1 MLTVHSMYTIYV
13 IVDKMYERLFNDMDI
28 FSHIKY
34 KGNLKIMMIFFWGE
48 KYIEQKLLKTST
60 VMLLVCGNG
69 NKVYFS

>member
-34 KGNLKIMMIFFWGE
+34 KGNLKIMMIFF
-48 KYIEQKLLKTST
+48 
-60 VMLLVCGNG
+60 
-69 NKVYFS
+69 